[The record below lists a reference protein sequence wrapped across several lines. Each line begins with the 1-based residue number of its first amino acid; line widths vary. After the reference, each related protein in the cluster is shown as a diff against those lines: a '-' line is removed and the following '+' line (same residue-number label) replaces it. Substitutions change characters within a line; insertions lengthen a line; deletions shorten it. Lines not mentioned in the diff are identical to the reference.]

1 LKDEKTIYIGE
12 ALKAIRKE
20 RGLSQEDVALGSE
33 LDRSYISEMERN
45 LKSPSLTTIVK
56 LSIVL
61 EVTPDYLVKKAT
73 ENIDLHTFLEN
84 DNETE

>member
-1 LKDEKTIYIGE
+1 MKDDKIIYIGE
-12 ALKAIRKE
+12 ALKTIRKE
-20 RGLSQEDVALGSE
+20 RGLSQEEVALGSE

-61 EVTPDYLVKKAT
+61 EVTPEYLVKKAT
-73 ENIDLHTFLEN
+73 ENIDFDTFLDSE
-84 DNETE
+84 DETE